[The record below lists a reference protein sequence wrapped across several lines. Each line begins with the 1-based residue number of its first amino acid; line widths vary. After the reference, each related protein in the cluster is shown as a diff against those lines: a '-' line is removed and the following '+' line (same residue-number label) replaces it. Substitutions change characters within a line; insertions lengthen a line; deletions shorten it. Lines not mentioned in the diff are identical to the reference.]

1 MKKLIIITCV
11 LLVNLSFSQEDSSSF
26 SENIFF
32 SNVEESHFKPNT
44 FDAFTMEKLEKLPQI
59 KPSNN
64 SEGKFPFYSD
74 TNKNLFDLDK
84 NVHNES
90 IVKTIKS
97 KKRITKITDFVDEV
111 IIKISKDKNI
121 DIYDFHHNNDL
132 NGDENVDSDDTY
144 ALSVNKLIIA
154 YQLYEDSQFQIGND
168 VYGYINKLFKTE
180 IDKTLLNSLN
190 LLVIKI

>member
-1 MKKLIIITCV
+1 MKKLLIITCV

-26 SENIFF
+26 SEKIFF
-32 SNVEESHFKPNT
+32 SKVEESHLKQNT
-44 FDAFTMEKLEKLPQI
+44 FEAFTIEKLEKLPQI

-74 TNKNLFDLDK
+74 TDKNLFDLDK
-84 NVHNES
+84 TVHNES

-97 KKRITKITDFVDEV
+97 KKIITKITDFVDQV
-111 IIKISKDKNI
+111 IVKVSKDKNI
-121 DIYDFHHNNDL
+121 DISDFNNNVNL
-132 NGDENVDSDDTY
+132 SRDENVDSDDTY
-144 ALSVNKLIIA
+144 APSVNKLIVA
-154 YQLYEDSQFQIGND
+154 YQLHGDSQLQIGND
-168 VYGYINKLFKTE
+168 VHRYINKLFKTE

>member
-32 SNVEESHFKPNT
+32 SNVEESHFKPNA